1 PGRAGAP
8 RRRGRGNPQAGGTVM
23 HLLAEPEFWVLVA
36 FVVFVAVM
44 LRPIRRAALAAL
56 DKRALRIKSQI
67 EEAERL
73 RDDAQHLLA
82 EHERKQRQ
90 ALGEAEGILS
100 RARAEAERHR
110 GRAAAEL
117 DAALKSREQQAM
129 DRIAQAEAQ
138 AVAEVRGAAVD
149 VAVAATRRLLRDK
162 LDTRKQD
169 ELIGQAIKELPEK
182 VH

>member
-1 PGRAGAP
+1 MR
-8 RRRGRGNPQAGGTVM
+8 
-23 HLLAEPEFWVLVA
+23 LLAEPESWVLVA
-36 FVVFVAVM
+36 FVIFVAVM

-56 DKRALRIKSQI
+56 DKRAERIKSQI

-73 RDDAQHLLA
+73 RDEAQRLLA

-90 ALGEAEGILS
+90 ALGEAEGILAH
-100 RARAEAERHR
+100 ARAEAERHR
-110 GRAAAEL
+110 ERAAAEL
-117 DAALKSREQQAM
+117 DAALKRREQQAM

-162 LDTRKQD
+162 LDQAKQD